1 MPHMMGDNGKKAPGH
16 IGKDM
21 ETYVTTTAKDPMSAV
36 MRAAVIKNNL
46 ELLTE
51 ISFKKEMEFVF
62 VRPAHPNRV
71 MCTVQE
77 GSICF
82 MVRKR

>member
-1 MPHMMGDNGKKAPGH
+1 MGHNGRKPPGH
-16 IGKDM
+16 TGKDM
-21 ETYVTTTAKDPMSAV
+21 EMCVTTTAKDPMSAV
-36 MRAAVIKNNL
+36 MRAAVMKKNL

-62 VRPAHPNRV
+62 AKPAHPNRV

-82 MVRKR
+82 TVRKR